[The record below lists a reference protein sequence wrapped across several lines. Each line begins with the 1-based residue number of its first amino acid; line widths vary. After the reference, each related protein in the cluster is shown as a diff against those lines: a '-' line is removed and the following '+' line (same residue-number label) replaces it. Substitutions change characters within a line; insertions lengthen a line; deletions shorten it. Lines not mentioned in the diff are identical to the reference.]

1 MNVFGDF
8 VERWIMVRVFWR
20 MVGLVTFELCKVQI
34 LFCDEVTKCSFS
46 TWSGVW
52 ESDVRG
58 MECVFKCVV
67 GIISVSSQSYVCK

>member
-1 MNVFGDF
+1 M
-8 VERWIMVRVFWR
+8 
-20 MVGLVTFELCKVQI
+20 LV
-34 LFCDEVTKCSFS
+34 CDEVTKCSFS

-67 GIISVSSQSYVCK
+67 GIISVSSQRYVCK